1 MKLDGFF
8 LFLILIFKKLELSV
22 FIVGDFMEFE
32 NITKKLN
39 EAREMAFT
47 LRIITQMLDEL
58 QQQPALQKLAD
69 SLSDLL
75 REINEEFEKNKES
88 LTEKFEN
95 LVEDQL
101 SGIEFYANM
110 PDWQIEL
117 IDSFDMDTSDL
128 ENDTEEK

>member
-1 MKLDGFF
+1 
-8 LFLILIFKKLELSV
+8 
-22 FIVGDFMEFE
+22 
-32 NITKKLN
+32 
-39 EAREMAFT
+39 MAFT

-117 IDSFDMDTSDL
+117 IDSFDIDTSDL
-128 ENDTEEK
+128 KNDTEEKMTNTMNENFKSQICWKDSTDLIAHALNALDAGEKETFDG

>member
-1 MKLDGFF
+1 
-8 LFLILIFKKLELSV
+8 
-22 FIVGDFMEFE
+22 MEFE

-47 LRIITQMLDEL
+47 LRVITQMLDEL

-117 IDSFDMDTSDL
+117 IDSFDNDTSDL
-128 ENDTEEK
+128 KNDTEEK

>member
-1 MKLDGFF
+1 
-8 LFLILIFKKLELSV
+8 
-22 FIVGDFMEFE
+22 VGDFMEFE

-47 LRIITQMLDEL
+47 LRVITQMLDEL

-75 REINEEFEKNKES
+75 REINEEFEKNKEN

-110 PDWQIEL
+110 PGWQIEL
-117 IDSFDMDTSDL
+117 IESFDIDTSDL
-128 ENDTEEK
+128 KNDTEEK

>member
-47 LRIITQMLDEL
+47 LRVVTQMLDEL

-117 IDSFDMDTSDL
+117 IDSFDNDTSDL
-128 ENDTEEK
+128 KNDTEEK

>member
-1 MKLDGFF
+1 
-8 LFLILIFKKLELSV
+8 
-22 FIVGDFMEFE
+22 MEFE

-47 LRIITQMLDEL
+47 LRVITQMLDEV

-88 LTEKFEN
+88 LTEKFVN

-117 IDSFDMDTSDL
+117 IDSFDIDTSDL

>member
-47 LRIITQMLDEL
+47 LRVITQMLDEL

-117 IDSFDMDTSDL
+117 IDSFDIDTSDL
-128 ENDTEEK
+128 KNDTEEK

>member
-117 IDSFDMDTSDL
+117 IDSFDIDTSDL
-128 ENDTEEK
+128 KNDTEEK

>member
-1 MKLDGFF
+1 
-8 LFLILIFKKLELSV
+8 
-22 FIVGDFMEFE
+22 MEFE

-47 LRIITQMLDEL
+47 LRVITQMLDEL

-88 LTEKFEN
+88 LTEKFVN

-117 IDSFDMDTSDL
+117 IESFDIDTSDL
-128 ENDTEEK
+128 KNDTEEK

>member
-47 LRIITQMLDEL
+47 LRVITQMLDEL

>member
-47 LRIITQMLDEL
+47 LRVITQMLDEL

-88 LTEKFEN
+88 LTEKFVN

-117 IDSFDMDTSDL
+117 IESFDIDTSDL
-128 ENDTEEK
+128 KNDTEEK